1 MARMAAFFAVLFGT
15 PVVATVFALG
25 IISVGAI
32 SLDFRIR
39 E

>member
-1 MARMAAFFAVLFGT
+1 MARMAAFFAALFGT
-15 PVVATVFALG
+15 PVAATVFALG
-25 IISVGAI
+25 VVSVGAI